1 MANIKIIPARDMQPA
16 VLRVAAYC
24 RVSSDSSDQ
33 LHSYAVQIRAY
44 TEMIRQHEN
53 WELVDIYADAGLTGT
68 KTDKR
73 DALNRMMEDC
83 RKGKIDR
90 ILVKSVSRFARNTK
104 DCLVALRELSLLGVS
119 VEFEEDHIDTATLT
133 MEMMVSI
140 FGSLAQQES
149 MSISQNQRISYQRR
163 MERGEFISCVRMYGY
178 KLVQGKRLE
187 IEPEEAKWVRWI
199 FDAYLNGKSVDEI
212 GQELREKNVPNRDN
226 RIAWNESHIR
236 YLLANEKYIGDSLC
250 QKTYRE
256 EFPYI
261 KHYNNGQR
269 EKYYVEGSHPAIISR
284 ETFEKAQALRDQR
297 NIPNLSPYS
306 DSMFSRKI
314 RCGVCGSAFCKKVQ
328 TGGKAVW
335 ICRKHLHK
343 ADACPVKRISEDGVR
358 DAFVRMLK
366 KLRQYE
372 DIIFAPALTQLQDL
386 SEAMHRGDTEVARL
400 NLEIAD
406 TAEKAHKLRS
416 LQTAGII
423 SEDVCTARAIVINTE
438 LNRLR
443 DARRKLLQNEE
454 IDLAME
460 KIKNTID
467 LLRERPEPLDTFDEE
482 LYLSLVDHIVVE
494 SSGGLQFHLHG
505 GMIIPQRMEA
515 GL

>member
-24 RVSSDSSDQ
+24 RVSSDSADQ
-33 LHSYAVQIRAY
+33 LHSYAAQIRAY
-44 TEMIRQHEN
+44 TEMIQQHEH
-53 WELVDIYADAGLTGT
+53 WALVDIYADSGLTGT

-73 DALNRMMEDC
+73 EEFNRMMEDC
-83 RKGKIDR
+83 RKGRIDR
-90 ILVKSVSRFARNTK
+90 ILVKSISRFARNTK

-119 VEFEEDHIDTATLT
+119 VEFEEDHLDTGTLT
-133 MEMMVSI
+133 TEMLVSV

-187 IEPEEAKWVRWI
+187 IVPEEAKWVRWI
-199 FDAYLNGKSVDEI
+199 FHAYLNGKTVDEI

-226 RIAWNESHIR
+226 RIAWNASHIR
-236 YLLANEKYIGDSLC
+236 YLLGNEKYVGDSLC

-256 EFPYI
+256 EFPYV

-269 EKYYVEGSHPAIISR
+269 DKYYVEGSHPAIISR
-284 ETFEKAQALRDQR
+284 ETFEKVQALRNQR
-297 NIPNLSPYS
+297 NIPSFNTYS
-306 DSMFSRKI
+306 DSIFSRKI
-314 RCGVCGSAFCKKVQ
+314 RCGVCGSAFCRKIQCGSKTIWV
-328 TGGKAVW
+328 
-335 ICRKHLHK
+335 CRKHIHK
-343 ADACPVKRISEDGVR
+343 ADACPVKRISEEGIR
-358 DAFVRMLK
+358 DAFVRMFN
-366 KLRQYE
+366 KLRRYE

-400 NLEIAD
+400 NMEIAD

-416 LQTAGII
+416 LQNAGII
-423 SEDVCTARAIVINTE
+423 SEDVCTARLAAVTTE
-438 LNRLR
+438 LARLR
-443 DARRKLLQNEE
+443 DARRKHLQNEE

-460 KIKNTID
+460 QIKDIID
-467 LLRERPEPLDTFDEE
+467 LLREYSKPLDAFDEE
-482 LYLSLVDHIVVE
+482 LYLSLVDHIVAE
-494 SSGGLQFHLHG
+494 SDSILRFHLHG
-505 GMIIPQRMEA
+505 GVELIQKVAVGI
-515 GL
+515 